1 MAGGLY
7 FYSMKQSHLIL
18 TFMGLLSLV
27 STQAAAQTN
36 ISNGVP
42 VTIPVDAEMDNN
54 FAVDVTDIDFGTI
67 GATNAVGEIGELI
80 MAPDG
85 SLDETSGNTDPVARI
100 VSSGGP
106 STPGILDIEGALTDT
121 LVYIR
126 YSNVQ
131 NLTCGAC
138 GGTPPEL
145 IISRITDDAADQA
158 GLWSVDDA
166 DPDGDAV
173 AGQVTTSGTGT
184 ALVNIGATLRT
195 DGSGTPYPSGTYAG
209 SVDVTL
215 EY

>member
-7 FYSMKQSHLIL
+7 FHSMKQIHLIVPV
-18 TFMGLLSLV
+18 MGLLGLIATQV
-27 STQAAAQTN
+27 SAQTN
-36 ISNGVP
+36 INNGVP

-67 GATNAVGEIGELI
+67 GATNAAGETGELI

-85 SLDETSGNTDPVARI
+85 SLDESSGNTDPVARI
-100 VSSGGP
+100 VSSSGP
-106 STPGILDIEGALTDT
+106 GTPGTLDIEGALANQVLT
-121 LVYIR
+121 IR

-138 GGTPPEL
+138 GGAPPEL
-145 IISRITDDAADQA
+145 VVSQITDDAADQA

-166 DPDGDAV
+166 DPDGDAIP
-173 AGQVTTSGTGT
+173 GQVTTSGTGT

-195 DGSGTPYPSGTYAG
+195 DSTNTPYPSGDYAG
-209 SVDVTL
+209 SFDVTL